1 MSIRVEGVIDLPHVD
16 LKELETL
23 YELFLFLQE
32 NNIIVGSF
40 NPNEWLY
47 VLKDGALKVI
57 HKERDWS
64 YFEFKDGQF
73 FIDKHH
79 TITEKNA
86 DDALKAIREFYPMVK
101 KALEVLKSVPNAAK
115 ISYDK
120 EKEKLVIEVE
130 EL

>member
-16 LKELETL
+16 LKDIDTL

-32 NNIIVGSF
+32 NNISVGSF

-47 VLKDGALKVI
+47 ILKDGVLKVI

-64 YFEFKDGQF
+64 YFEFKDGRF
-73 FIDKHH
+73 FVDKHYK
-79 TITEKNA
+79 ITEKQA
-86 DDALKAIREFYPMVK
+86 DDAIKAIREFYPMIR
-101 KALEVLKSVPNAAK
+101 KALDVLKSVQQNAK
-115 ISYDK
+115 VGYDR
-120 EKEKLVIEVE
+120 EREKLVIEVE